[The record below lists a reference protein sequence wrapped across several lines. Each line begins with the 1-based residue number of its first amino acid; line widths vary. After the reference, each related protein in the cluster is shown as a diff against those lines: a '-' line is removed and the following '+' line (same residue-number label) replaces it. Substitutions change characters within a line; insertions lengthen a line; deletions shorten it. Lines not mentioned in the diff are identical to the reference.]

1 MRSLNTEWATVA
13 DSPAARRALMRW
25 TSRHPELAAANSVD
39 DFVDTRS
46 CPGWGDQVQRAL
58 AAEAPTDELAARTL
72 LQALLGGLARLGTRL
87 APDDPDVVDEAVSMA
102 WNRIRTY
109 PSQRSGPVAANV
121 LLDVRKEVLRARGDG
136 AVIPSGDAVNRRCTD
151 DAQTPDEVVCGRA
164 VVEELAA
171 ARDRGM
177 VSSAALATI
186 FRTRVDGESLAEVAE
201 DMGMSADAMWRR
213 RSRAERRLR
222 SLPLAS

>member
-1 MRSLNTEWATVA
+1 MTFDDEKRMKAHHHFQSTAEYASLPRIHRLWIDLSIAQNHVESGESILAK
-13 DSPAARRALMRW
+13 RACRPW
-25 TSRHPELAAANSVD
+25 VS
-39 DFVDTRS
+39 
-46 CPGWGDQVQRAL
+46 
-58 AAEAPTDELAARTL
+58 
-72 LQALLGGLARLGTRL
+72 
-87 APDDPDVVDEAVSMA
+87 DDPDVVDEAVSMA

-109 PSQRSGPVAANV
+109 PSQRSGPVAGNV
-121 LLDVRKEVLRARGDG
+121 LLDVRKEVLRTRGDG
-136 AVIPSGDAVNRRCTD
+136 AVIPASDPLDRSCADSR
-151 DAQTPDEVVCGRA
+151 QTPEEAVCGRA

-186 FRTRVDGESLAEVAE
+186 FRTRVDGESLADVAE
-201 DMGMSADAMWRR
+201 DMGMSPDAMWRR